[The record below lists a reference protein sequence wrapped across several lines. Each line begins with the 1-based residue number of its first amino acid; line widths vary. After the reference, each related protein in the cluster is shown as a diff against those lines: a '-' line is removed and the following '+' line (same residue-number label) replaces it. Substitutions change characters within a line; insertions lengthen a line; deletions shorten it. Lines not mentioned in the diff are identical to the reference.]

1 MILETEEKIM
11 LFLSTVTGLE
21 REKPETKNKTAD
33 EGDTN
38 QIEDGMSQ
46 ESNESNMINK
56 LG

>member
-21 REKPETKNKTAD
+21 REKPKTKNKTAD
-33 EGDTN
+33 EDDTN

-46 ESNESNMINK
+46 ESNESNMTNK